1 MGKRFFFVAAIL
13 VVLSVLPVLAED
25 SVPVRIAMPS
35 KATGSPLLPYDKVIG
50 QVVEPDCDENHV
62 LLSEALGED
71 YSFDWTESHIAAE
84 VRPALVRLFDRW
96 LSTHLPCTLILMS
109 VSHVNAD
116 GSTGI
121 NVRADGSCMSFV
133 LSDGMIVSMKELDF

>member
-50 QVVEPDCDENHV
+50 QVVEPDCDDNHV
-62 LLSEALGED
+62 LLSEALGE
-71 YSFDWTESHIAAE
+71 
-84 VRPALVRLFDRW
+84 
-96 LSTHLPCTLILMS
+96 
-109 VSHVNAD
+109 
-116 GSTGI
+116 
-121 NVRADGSCMSFV
+121 
-133 LSDGMIVSMKELDF
+133 